1 MTIKTPI
8 EKKNVTSGVIK
19 RLIQIVLGGVI
30 LAVFMFVPAGRLDWW
45 QAWAYVAIYFGMVI
59 FNALFILGKEPELIA
74 ERGETKENTKGWD
87 KAVTNYVTLVTL
99 LTLIVAGLDARFGW
113 AQVALPISMAG
124 LIAVVLGY
132 GIVSWAMA
140 ANRFFARVVRI
151 QQDRGHAVCSSGPYR
166 FVRHPGYVGMCVY
179 SFATPFALGS
189 WWAILPALFIVVGF
203 VVRAALEDR
212 TLRAE
217 LPGYAE
223 YAARVRYRLVPGV
236 W

>member
-1 MTIKTPI
+1 MAINTSV
-8 EKKNVTSGVIK
+8 EKKNVNSGVFK
-19 RLIQIVLGGVI
+19 RMIQVMLGGVI
-30 LAVFMFVPAGRLDWW
+30 LAVCMFVPAGRLDWW
-45 QAWAYVAIYFGMVI
+45 AAWTYVAIYFGMVI
-59 FNALFILGKEPELIA
+59 FNALFILGKDPELIA

-87 KAVTNYVTLVTL
+87 KTVTSFITIVTL
-99 LTLIVAGLDARFGW
+99 LTFIVAGLDARFSW
-113 AQVALPISMAG
+113 SQVALPISIAG
-124 LIAVVLGY
+124 WIFFVFGS

-151 QQDRGHAVCSSGPYR
+151 QDDRGHAVCSSGPYR
-166 FVRHPGYVGMCVY
+166 FVRHPGYIGMCVY

-189 WWAILPALFIVVGF
+189 WWAILPTLFIVVGF
-203 VVRAALEDR
+203 VVRTALEDR

-223 YAARVRYRLVPGV
+223 YAAHVRYRLLPAI